1 MGWKGGRGMKT
12 VTKYWGTLAA
22 IAGPLI
28 IFLTPSLD
36 AYAQTH
42 PHQLVAALIGYG
54 LTLFHS
60 TAPGDK

>member
-1 MGWKGGRGMKT
+1 MKT